1 MTKSTLNPHSNCSV
15 SLVRDLC
22 RKAEEHHNEGGFP
35 EALAA
40 AERAVGEC
48 ARGLGRNHY
57 AYPLA
62 LCTLGWLRHSVGE
75 AATAVFAEAV
85 ALARALAEEDFEH
98 AAVVISK
105 AADFARETAQPQRYG
120 ELGTEL
126 VSLHQRHLG
135 PDHPRTHQLEARL
148 VRLSVGA

>member
-1 MTKSTLNPHSNCSV
+1 MTKNTLDPHSNCSV

-22 RKAEEHHNEGGFP
+22 RTAEELHNAGRFT
-35 EALAA
+35 EALTA
-40 AERAVGEC
+40 AEQAVVSC
-48 ARGLGRNHY
+48 ARSLGRAHY

-85 ALARALAEEDFEH
+85 ALARTLAEDDFEH
-98 AAVVISK
+98 AVVVISQ

-126 VSLHQRHLG
+126 VDLHLRHLG
-135 PDHPRTHQLEARL
+135 PDHPRTHQLAAKL
-148 VRLSVGA
+148 VRLHAAL